1 MEEVKAVYENQ
12 DSGDAVDYGKVLE
25 LALEIGV
32 GILSCGGSVSRV
44 ETAVDRICRAYGAE
58 EANVAA
64 FPSMIIASVRTPE
77 GTEHSY
83 MKRVYS
89 VSNNLSRLETYNQ
102 LSRDICANRY
112 PVDRALKMSFET
124 AHSKP
129 RNKWVTI
136 VGASL
141 VSGIY
146 SIFFGGTVADVLPA
160 LLVAFGMSFLN
171 ELLSKRSL
179 NAYATTF
186 LLSLVGG
193 LLSVSLCKLLNIIGL
208 PCQGAYVMIGTI
220 MILIPGLLTTNAV
233 RDMFTGDLM
242 SGTFQLLNGIL
253 LAVVIAAGYGVS
265 ILALSPIADFVK
277 FAPYTGWYNIAAADE
292 AWFKALMLILS
303 GSLGSVAVCLFFNLN
318 FKRMGWAFLASVLT
332 LGVYVGMLAA
342 FDYNNDYVFL
352 IVLVPTL
359 FAAIL
364 SEIMARTIKI
374 PATIILVPAI
384 IAVVPGSSL
393 YYTMEAIVS
402 PSMATMPASE
412 WGVICLLTLLSIAV
426 GICTATVLFHL
437 ISPVKLKFYK
447 KNRLAF
453 LKKAEK
459 FANENNAEVGNSD
472 GLNADGDTHGNG
484 GDKE

>member
-1 MEEVKAVYENQ
+1 MEELITISEN
-12 DSGDAVDYGKVLE
+12 SNNTAKVDYERVLE

-58 EANVAA
+58 EVNVAA
-64 FPSMIIASVRTPE
+64 FPSMIIAGARTAD
-77 GTEHSY
+77 GHEHSY

-89 VSNNLSRLETYNQ
+89 TSNNLALLEKYNQ
-102 LSRDICANRY
+102 LSRNICVHKY
-112 PVDRALKMSFET
+112 PVDDALKMCFDL
-124 AHSKP
+124 AHSKT
-129 RNKWVTI
+129 RNKWITI
-136 VGASL
+136 AGASL

-160 LLVAFGMSFLN
+160 LLVAFVMSLLN
-171 ELLSKRSL
+171 EVLSKRSL

-193 LLSVSLCKLLNIIGL
+193 VLSVSLCKLLNIIGL
-208 PCQGAYVMIGTI
+208 PCQCSYVMIGTI

-265 ILALSPIADFVK
+265 ILALRPIADFTK
-277 FAPYTGWYNIAAADE
+277 GTFTGWYYLIENTT
-292 AWFKALMLILS
+292 WFRALMLMIS
-303 GSLGSVAVCLFFNLN
+303 GTLGAGAVCLFFNLN
-318 FKRMGWAFLASVLT
+318 LKRIGWALLASVLS
-332 LGVYVGMLAA
+332 LGVYVGMLEA
-342 FDYNNDYVFL
+342 FIYNNDYVFL

-364 SEIMARTIKI
+364 SEFMARKIKI

-402 PSMATMPASE
+402 PQMATMSAMQ
-412 WGVICLLTLLSIAV
+412 WGAICLLTLLSIAV
-426 GICTATVLFHL
+426 GICTVTVLFHL
-437 ISPVKLKFYK
+437 FSPVKLKFYK
-447 KNRLAF
+447 RNKAAL

-459 FANENNAEVGNSD
+459 FAKAETEGSGEENNNQENQENKD
-472 GLNADGDTHGNG
+472 
-484 GDKE
+484 